1 MVAKKLLKEFADDSV
16 FDALTSLK
24 NFVTRVS
31 NNPKEGEEF
40 EKNVLRLATKLA
52 LHFKNNQITKDEL
65 KVFKIPMKVT
75 ASLIIKCH
83 EEPDPNFDVARIDK
97 HFEVLRTHM
106 KVLCAKHLHDK
117 SLERLQFIFKLYN
130 CRKYEG
136 LHDRRKS
143 QEGPGDFGS
152 FVKQIIVGLI
162 RELTTPLHST
172 PTLLQLHSNC
182 TPSPLLSY
190 STPLH
195 SYSSSHPSPLACGIL
210 HCL

>member
-1 MVAKKLLKEFADDSV
+1 MASLTKSISFRTTNKISSKLASSNGGKKLLKEFADDSV

-117 SLERLQFIFKLYN
+117 SLERLQFILNYTTAANMKAFMTEESHKKDLEILARSLSKL
-130 CRKYEG
+130 
-136 LHDRRKS
+136 LWDS
-143 QEGPGDFGS
+143 
-152 FVKQIIVGLI
+152 
-162 RELTTPLHST
+162 
-172 PTLLQLHSNC
+172 
-182 TPSPLLSY
+182 
-190 STPLH
+190 
-195 SYSSSHPSPLACGIL
+195 
-210 HCL
+210 